1 MQGAPVRT
9 FVTHGEPAAADA
21 LRRRIA
27 DTLHWSCEVPV
38 YEQCVDLNEGDEGDE
53 VDGLHQGP
61 AEAAPADATQQPAG
75 RSS

>member
-27 DTLHWSCEVPV
+27 DTLHWTCEVPV
-38 YEQCVDLNEGDEGDE
+38 YEQCVDLNEGMRWAGATK
-53 VDGLHQGP
+53 
-61 AEAAPADATQQPAG
+61 AEPQPRRPMA
-75 RSS
+75 RSSPLRARPDA